1 MSLKVTGGGR
11 LRIIAGRSK
20 GRILESIK
28 GRNTRPTSDKVK
40 EAIFNIIQIRI
51 PNSLVLDLFA
61 GTGNL
66 GLEALSRG
74 ASKAIFI
81 DRDINAVKTIRKNCY
96 NLGYQEQ
103 VEIYRNDAAR
113 GLTELSKRDIL
124 FDIVFMDPPY
134 AKGYEESLLQL
145 IYEANILH
153 NDSIVIVEHD
163 SKTILPDRT
172 AGLCR
177 YDFRKYGGTG
187 VSFYRKE

>member
-1 MSLKVTGGGR
+1 M
-11 LRIIAGRSK
+11 RIIAGRSK

-40 EAIFNIIQIRI
+40 GAIFNIVQSRI
-51 PNSLVLDLFA
+51 PDSIVLDLFA

-74 ASKAIFI
+74 ASKAVFI
-81 DRDINAVKTIRKNCY
+81 DKDINAIRTIRKNCD
-96 NLGYQEQ
+96 NLGYQDQ
-103 VEIYRNDAAR
+103 AEINRNDAAR
-113 GLTELSKRDIL
+113 GLTELAKRDIL

-134 AKGYEESLLQL
+134 GKDYEEPLLQL
-145 IYEANILH
+145 INETNILH
-153 NDSIVIVEHD
+153 NDGIVIIEHD
-163 SKTILPDRT
+163 FKTALPERK

>member
-96 NLGYQEQ
+96 NLGYQDH

-163 SKTILPDRT
+163 SKTILPDRI
-172 AGLCR
+172 AELCR

>member
-1 MSLKVTGGGR
+1 M
-11 LRIIAGRSK
+11 RIIAGRSK

-96 NLGYQEQ
+96 NLGYQDH

-163 SKTILPDRT
+163 SKTILPDRI
-172 AGLCR
+172 AELCR

>member
-1 MSLKVTGGGR
+1 M
-11 LRIIAGRSK
+11 RIIAGRSK
-20 GRILESIK
+20 GRTLESIK

-40 EAIFNIIQIRI
+40 GAIFNIIQGRI
-51 PNSLVLDLFA
+51 PDSLVLDLFA

-74 ASKAIFI
+74 ARKAIFI
-81 DRDINAVKTIRKNCY
+81 DKDINAIRIIKKNCY
-96 NLGYQEQ
+96 NLGYKEQ

-134 AKGYEESLLQL
+134 SKGYEEALLQL
-145 IYEANILH
+145 INEANILH
-153 NDSIVIVEHD
+153 NDGIVIIEHD
-163 SKTILPDRT
+163 SKTTVPDRI
-172 AGLCR
+172 AGLYR

>member
-134 AKGYEESLLQL
+134 AKGYEESLLQG
-145 IYEANILH
+145 IYEADILH
-153 NDSIVIVEHD
+153 NDAIVIVEHD
-163 SKTILPDRT
+163 SKTILPDRI
-172 AGLCR
+172 AELCR

>member
-1 MSLKVTGGGR
+1 

-40 EAIFNIIQIRI
+40 GAIFNIVQSRI
-51 PNSLVLDLFA
+51 PDSIVLDLFA

-74 ASKAIFI
+74 ASKAVFI
-81 DRDINAVKTIRKNCY
+81 DKDINAIRTIRKNCD
-96 NLGYQEQ
+96 NLGYQDQ
-103 VEIYRNDAAR
+103 AEINRNDAAR
-113 GLTELSKRDIL
+113 GLTELAKRDIL

-134 AKGYEESLLQL
+134 GKDYEEPLLQL
-145 IYEANILH
+145 INETNILH
-153 NDSIVIVEHD
+153 NDGIVIIEHD
-163 SKTILPDRT
+163 FKTALPERK

>member
-40 EAIFNIIQIRI
+40 EAIFNIIQSWISD
-51 PNSLVLDLFA
+51 SLVLDLFA

-74 ASKAIFI
+74 ASRVIFI
-81 DRDINAVKTIRKNCY
+81 DKDINAVKTIRKNCY

-163 SKTILPDRT
+163 SKTILPDRI
-172 AGLCR
+172 AELCR